1 MGNQQS
7 IKKIN
12 FEDVQQAI
20 QNKDIIINTLS
31 IEEQEIL
38 IEHTI
43 DAERENDVLNDYL
56 KKGKTGINIII
67 YGKNSNDE
75 TIFKKYNQLISLGF
89 TNPCVYS
96 GGMFEWMLLQ
106 DIYGED
112 NFPTTKKMLDIL
124 KFKPKQSLNIRLIEY
139 N

>member
-12 FEDVQQAI
+12 FEDMQYAI
-20 QNKDIIINTLS
+20 QNKYIIINTLS

-43 DAERENDVLNDYL
+43 DAERENDILNDCL
-56 KKGKTGINIII
+56 KKGKTGINIIV
-67 YGKNSNDE
+67 YGKNANDE
-75 TIFKKYNQLISLGF
+75 TIFKKYNQLLSLGF
-89 TNPCVYS
+89 TNTSLYS

-106 DIYGED
+106 DIYGEE
-112 NFPTTKKMLDIL
+112 NFPTTKKILDIL
-124 KFKPKQSLNIRLIEY
+124 KFRPKKCLNIRLLEG
-139 N
+139 